1 MTDPFFP
8 RLHPRPDRGWINDP
22 NGLARVGGRWHVF
35 FQWNPEST
43 RHERIHWGHVS
54 SPDLLHWRVEPAALS
69 PRPGRPDSYGCYTG
83 CLVDDDGTPTAVYSA
98 VIDRSGRSDVLLAR
112 AEAATG
118 EWRQDDHPVL
128 PMPADPRFSDVR
140 DPFLFEFDD
149 HRWAIIG
156 AGRPGGDPA
165 VLAYGVDK
173 LTDWVPAGTLLDHT
187 DPVAAATAPAD
198 IWECPNLVRVDGRWV
213 LIVSLWC
220 AVDRPEQREL
230 SGVRALVGDLERD
243 GDQLRFRAE
252 SGGPV
257 DAGPAF
263 YAPQV
268 VAAEDRALLWGWSWE
283 LRSPKDAAA
292 AGWAG
297 SLTHPREL
305 AIRAGRLISRPARE
319 LDTLIGP
326 ELAGPTAPSFLVRFT
341 GPGTLAADGVP
352 VLTVDEP
359 TDVWVDGS
367 VVEAYPSSG
376 VPYTTRGYPAEGW
389 SVTGAAD
396 VYELRLP
403 GDRTE

>member
-22 NGLARVGGRWHVF
+22 NGLARIDGRWHVF

-43 RHERIHWGHVS
+43 RHERIHWGHAS
-54 SPDLLHWRVEPAALS
+54 SPDLLHWRIERAALA
-69 PRPGRPDSYGCYTG
+69 PRAGRPDAYGCYTG

-98 VIDRSGRSDVLLAR
+98 VTGRSGRSDVLLAR
-112 AEAATG
+112 AEDGSG
-118 EWRQDDHPVL
+118 EWRQGDHPVL

-165 VLAYGVDK
+165 VLAYRVDK

-187 DPVAAATAPAD
+187 DPVAAGSAPAD

-213 LIVSLWC
+213 LIVSLWR
-220 AVDRPEQREL
+220 AVDSPEQREL
-230 SGVRALVGDLERD
+230 SGVRALIGDLERD

-252 SGGPV
+252 SCGPV

-268 VAAEDRALLWGWSWE
+268 LAAEGRALLWGWSWE
-283 LRSPKDAAA
+283 LRSPGDAAA

-305 AIRAGRLISRPARE
+305 AIRDGRLTSRPARE
-319 LDTLIGP
+319 LEALIGAK
-326 ELAGPTAPSFLVRFT
+326 LTGPTAPSFLVRFA
-341 GPGTLAADGVP
+341 GPGTLVADGAP

-359 TDVWVDGS
+359 TEVWVDGS
-367 VVEAYPSSG
+367 VVEAFPSSG
-376 VPYTTRGYPAEGW
+376 IPSTTRGYPAEGW